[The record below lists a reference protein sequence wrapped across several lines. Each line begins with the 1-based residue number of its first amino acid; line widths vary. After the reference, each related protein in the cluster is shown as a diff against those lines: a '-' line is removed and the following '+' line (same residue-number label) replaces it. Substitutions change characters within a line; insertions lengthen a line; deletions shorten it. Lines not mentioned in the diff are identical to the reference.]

1 MQYMEARRSSACY
14 NPRTWEM
21 EEFKIFDYIVSSK
34 SAQSP
39 CDLNSFVF
47 VSVWFVLSK
56 TNQTETKIKQNKNL
70 SPVCWRIGHC

>member
-1 MQYMEARRSSACY
+1 MEARHSSACY
-14 NPRTWEM
+14 NSRTWEM
-21 EEFKIFDYIVSSK
+21 DEFKIIFDYIVSSN
-34 SAQSP
+34 SARSP

-70 SPVCWRIGHC
+70 SPVAGA

>member
-1 MQYMEARRSSACY
+1 MEARHGNARY

-21 EEFKIFDYIVSSK
+21 DEFKIIFGYIVSSK
-34 SAQSP
+34 SAWSP

-56 TNQTETKIKQNKNL
+56 TKQTETKIK
-70 SPVCWRIGHC
+70 